1 MLVGL
6 EPSRLELLELLVL
19 DSGNDGALM
28 GDLDTELRE
37 AAERPTQGW
46 ARARAFVWT
55 HRTWLAPLVGVLAA
69 KLCPMLGWAAAPCGM
84 IGDVLR
90 QSLVP

>member
-19 DSGNDGALM
+19 DNRDDGTLM
-28 GDLDTELRE
+28 GDVDSELRE
-37 AAERPTQGW
+37 AAEKSPQSW